1 MIHKGR
7 VLFRIQDFQHCR
19 CRVAAEILAH
29 FVDFIQQDQR
39 ITGLCLFQSLN
50 DLTRHRTNIGTTVTT
65 NFAFVAHTTKRD
77 TDKLATRG
85 FSHRFTKR
93 CLTNTG
99 RTNQT
104 HDRALHLGRALLHS
118 QILNDAFFDFFQTI
132 VIIVQNFLRAN

>member
-7 VLFRIQDFQHCR
+7 VLFRIQHFQHCR

-29 FVDFIQQDQR
+29 FVDFIQQYQW
-39 ITGLCLFQSLN
+39 ITSLCFLQSLY
-50 DLTRHRTNIGTTVTT
+50 DLTRHRANVGTTVTT
-65 NFAFVAHTTKRD
+65 NLAFVAHTTKRD
-77 TDKLATRG
+77 TNKLTTRG

-104 HDRALHLGRALLHS
+104 HDRAFHLSRALLHS

-132 VIIVQNFLRAN
+132 VIIVQDFLRAN